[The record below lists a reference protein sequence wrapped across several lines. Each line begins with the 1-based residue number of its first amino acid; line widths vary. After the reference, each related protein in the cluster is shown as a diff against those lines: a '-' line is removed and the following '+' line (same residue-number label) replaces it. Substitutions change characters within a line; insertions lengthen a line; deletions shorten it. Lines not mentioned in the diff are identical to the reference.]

1 MSTCFQVC
9 SEEILA
15 EIQHRYITYNA
26 HAASYTWKYNG
37 VNLDMMKT
45 LQENGLSDESED
57 FYKLSMN
64 EELYLPAM
72 HLYFN
77 DDLTES

>member
-1 MSTCFQVC
+1 MG
-9 SEEILA
+9 
-15 EIQHRYITYNA
+15 EIQDRYFHYNA

-37 VNLDMMKT
+37 ENLHMDKT
-45 LQENGLSDESED
+45 LEENKVKDESEE
-57 FYKLSMN
+57 FYKLGID
-64 EELYLPAM
+64 EDQFLPAI